1 MWVHCTRGTGPKN
14 YPKNYTKNYPKKLP
28 KNTTQKNY
36 PKKLPKKT
44 TQKKKYLIDVPFYE
58 ASGNNM

>member
-14 YPKNYTKNYPKKLP
+14 YPKKLP
-28 KNTTQKNY
+28 KKTTQ
-36 PKKLPKKT
+36 KT